1 MAPKKIFANFFYLF
15 IAILCIKMSRVNK
28 ALTWLNLLVVVLF
41 QARAPAASKNDMVRR
56 DLKFENNI
64 FAL

>member
-1 MAPKKIFANFFYLF
+1 
-15 IAILCIKMSRVNK
+15 MSRVNK

-41 QARAPAASKNDMVRR
+41 QARAPAASKNDVVRR